1 MSRRTSTVAVLLSS
15 AALFSGAPATALAHN
30 GHHGG
35 RGEHHGFRHHHGDG
49 LARTA
54 QELGVTK
61 EQLKSALKAVKDQQ
75 QAAARPPSFKDL
87 LATKLS
93 VTDDQ
98 LKAAYQQAR
107 SSGAQSKDAFLAAFA
122 SALGTD
128 SAHVTAAMDSARAD
142 AKAQWEAKRQAFIN
156 ALAAQL
162 NVDPAKVDA
171 AFDKGCGFKHH

>member
-75 QAAARPPSFKDL
+75 RAAARPPSFKDL
-87 LATKLS
+87 LA
-93 VTDDQ
+93 
-98 LKAAYQQAR
+98 R
-107 SSGAQSKDAFLAAFA
+107 S
-122 SALGTD
+122 
-128 SAHVTAAMDSARAD
+128 
-142 AKAQWEAKRQAFIN
+142 
-156 ALAAQL
+156 
-162 NVDPAKVDA
+162 
-171 AFDKGCGFKHH
+171 